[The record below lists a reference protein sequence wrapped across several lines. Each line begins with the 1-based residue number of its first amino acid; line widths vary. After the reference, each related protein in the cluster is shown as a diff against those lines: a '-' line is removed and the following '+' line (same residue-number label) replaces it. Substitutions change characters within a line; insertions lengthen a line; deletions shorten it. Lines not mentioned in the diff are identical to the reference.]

1 MKKPKI
7 ALITGV
13 TGQDGSYLSEYLLE
27 KGYEVHGMR
36 RRSSVSNTENIEH
49 LKIDPHLKNKR
60 FFLHY
65 GDLTDSSNITQLI
78 SYIKPNEIYNLAA
91 QSHVHISFQVPEY
104 TAEVNALGTIRLIDA
119 IKSINPEIKLYHAST
134 SELFGDVLE
143 TPQNELTPFNP
154 QSPYAISKMY
164 SYWIV
169 KNYREAYNL
178 FTCNGIL
185 FNHESPRRGEGFV
198 SRKITKA
205 VAMIFYGKWDYLYLG
220 NLDAKRDWG
229 YAKDYVK
236 SMWMMLNH
244 NQPDDYVISTG
255 KNFSVRECVEK
266 AFLCVDKQI
275 EWEGDGADEIGR
287 NSTTGDI
294 LVKVDPYYFRPT
306 EVEELLGD
314 ASKAKEI
321 LGWKPTVN
329 FDQLIEMMVKS
340 DLEKNR

>member
-1 MKKPKI
+1 
-7 ALITGV
+7 
-13 TGQDGSYLSEYLLE
+13 
-27 KGYEVHGMR
+27 
-36 RRSSVSNTENIEH
+36 
-49 LKIDPHLKNKR
+49 
-60 FFLHY
+60 
-65 GDLTDSSNITQLI
+65 
-78 SYIKPNEIYNLAA
+78 
-91 QSHVHISFQVPEY
+91 
-104 TAEVNALGTIRLIDA
+104 
-119 IKSINPEIKLYHAST
+119 
-134 SELFGDVLE
+134 
-143 TPQNELTPFNP
+143 
-154 QSPYAISKMY
+154 
-164 SYWIV
+164 
-169 KNYREAYNL
+169 
-178 FTCNGIL
+178 
-185 FNHESPRRGEGFV
+185 
-198 SRKITKA
+198 
-205 VAMIFYGKWDYLYLG
+205 MIFYGKWDYLYLG

-340 DLEKNR
+340 DLERIDEYKSYSGCKTLNNKT